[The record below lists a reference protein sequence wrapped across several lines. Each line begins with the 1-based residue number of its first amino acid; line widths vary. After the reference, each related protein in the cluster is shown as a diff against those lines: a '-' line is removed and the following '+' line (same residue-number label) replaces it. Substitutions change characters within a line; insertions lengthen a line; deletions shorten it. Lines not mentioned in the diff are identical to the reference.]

1 MTDERRKKIN
11 GLLVFLIVYITAF
24 IAGLLSYLLFFNE
37 KMDELLALFL
47 ADTVSTVVVF
57 IVGVIVGSASIY
69 DPYWSVQTVFI
80 YIPLMIK
87 YNNFSVGAF
96 IYLFA
101 ILFWSVRLTINFIK
115 GFDDL
120 SYIDWRYKMLKEK
133 SGPFYQIV
141 NFTGIHMFPT
151 IVVFLASIPAYFYI
165 MNDMTFEPLNI
176 IGLLIMTF
184 ATIIELV
191 SDRDMRKFKEVRTSN
206 KEIINIGLWKYSRH
220 PNYFG
225 EIMFWYGVALTFIL
239 SNIGMWYSIIGA
251 ILNTLLFIFI
261 SVPMEENHLKEY
273 KEGFEEYKK
282 KNVFLPIHLFNR

>member
-1 MTDERRKKIN
+1 
-11 GLLVFLIVYITAF
+11 
-24 IAGLLSYLLFFNE
+24 
-37 KMDELLALFL
+37 MDELLALFL

-151 IVVFLASIPAYFYI
+151 IVVFLASIPAYLYI

-251 ILNTLLFIFI
+251 VLNTLLFIFI

>member
-1 MTDERRKKIN
+1 
-11 GLLVFLIVYITAF
+11 
-24 IAGLLSYLLFFNE
+24 
-37 KMDELLALFL
+37 
-47 ADTVSTVVVF
+47 
-57 IVGVIVGSASIY
+57 
-69 DPYWSVQTVFI
+69 
-80 YIPLMIK
+80 
-87 YNNFSVGAF
+87 
-96 IYLFA
+96 
-101 ILFWSVRLTINFIK
+101 
-115 GFDDL
+115 
-120 SYIDWRYKMLKEK
+120 
-133 SGPFYQIV
+133 
-141 NFTGIHMFPT
+141 MFPT
-151 IVVFLASIPAYFYI
+151 IVVFLASIPAYLYI

-191 SDRDMRKFKEVRTSN
+191 SDRDMRTFKEVRTSN

>member
-1 MTDERRKKIN
+1 MTDEKRKKIN
-11 GLLVFLIVYITAF
+11 GLLVFLIVYIAAF

-115 GFDDL
+115 GFDGL

-151 IVVFLASIPAYFYI
+151 IVVFLASIPAYLYI

>member
-1 MTDERRKKIN
+1 MTDEKRKKIN
-11 GLLVFLIVYITAF
+11 GLLVFLIVYIAAF

-151 IVVFLASIPAYFYI
+151 IVVFLASIPAYLYI

-206 KEIINIGLWKYSRH
+206 KEIINVGLWKYSRH

>member
-1 MTDERRKKIN
+1 MTDEKRKKIN
-11 GLLVFLIVYITAF
+11 GLLVFLIVYIAAF

-141 NFTGIHMFPT
+141 SFTGIHMFPT
-151 IVVFLASIPAYFYI
+151 IVVFLASIPAYLYI

>member
-1 MTDERRKKIN
+1 MTDEKRKKIN
-11 GLLVFLIVYITAF
+11 GLLVFLIVYIAAF

-151 IVVFLASIPAYFYI
+151 IVVFLASIPAYLYI

-206 KEIINIGLWKYSRH
+206 KEIINVGLWKYSRH
-220 PNYFG
+220 PKYFG

>member
-1 MTDERRKKIN
+1 MTDEKRKKIN
-11 GLLVFLIVYITAF
+11 GLLVFLIVYIAAF

-47 ADTVSTVVVF
+47 ADTVSTIVVF

-151 IVVFLASIPAYFYI
+151 IVVFLASIPAYLYI

>member
-1 MTDERRKKIN
+1 MTDEKRKKIN
-11 GLLVFLIVYITAF
+11 GLLVFLIVYIAAF

-151 IVVFLASIPAYFYI
+151 IVVFLASIPAYLYI

-251 ILNTLLFIFI
+251 VLNTLLFIFI

>member
-1 MTDERRKKIN
+1 MTDEKRKKIN
-11 GLLVFLIVYITAF
+11 GLLVFLIVYIAAF

-151 IVVFLASIPAYFYI
+151 IVVFLASIPAYLYI

-206 KEIINIGLWKYSRH
+206 KEIINVGLWKYSRH

-251 ILNTLLFIFI
+251 VLNTLLFIFI

>member
-1 MTDERRKKIN
+1 MTDEKRKKIN
-11 GLLVFLIVYITAF
+11 GLLVFLIVYIAAF

-115 GFDDL
+115 GFDGL

-141 NFTGIHMFPT
+141 SFTGIHMFPT
-151 IVVFLASIPAYFYI
+151 IVVFLASIPAYLYI

>member
-1 MTDERRKKIN
+1 MTDEKRKKIN
-11 GLLVFLIVYITAF
+11 GLLVFLIVYIAAF

-151 IVVFLASIPAYFYI
+151 IVVFLASIPAYLYI